1 MYTFFGEIL
10 FFTYRIHF
18 FCEIRLLSKKND
30 EGLENDPIMK
40 HPCDPDNSQ
49 LILSY
54 DPIGLIQSLRNDMFR
69 REEFPLEFAKV
80 SNSLYF
86 FCKNQLFVFKL
97 FLKNLFT
104 FFRTMRI
111 QGQFLGFYWLL
122 SRITK
127 RKLSMKLVKL

>member
-1 MYTFFGEIL
+1 MLVFIFFVKS
-10 FFTYRIHF
+10 FFYIHVINSL

-69 REEFPLEFAKV
+69 REEFPLELFI
-80 SNSLYF
+80 SRNSH
-86 FCKNQLFVFKL
+86 
-97 FLKNLFT
+97 
-104 FFRTMRI
+104 
-111 QGQFLGFYWLL
+111 
-122 SRITK
+122 
-127 RKLSMKLVKL
+127 

>member
-1 MYTFFGEIL
+1 MLDVYIFWWNPFFLHIG
-10 FFTYRIHF
+10 IHF

-80 SNSLYF
+80 SNSL
-86 FCKNQLFVFKL
+86 
-97 FLKNLFT
+97 
-104 FFRTMRI
+104 
-111 QGQFLGFYWLL
+111 
-122 SRITK
+122 
-127 RKLSMKLVKL
+127 

>member
-10 FFTYRIHF
+10 FFLHIGIHF

-80 SNSLYF
+80 SNSL
-86 FCKNQLFVFKL
+86 
-97 FLKNLFT
+97 
-104 FFRTMRI
+104 
-111 QGQFLGFYWLL
+111 
-122 SRITK
+122 
-127 RKLSMKLVKL
+127 

>member
-1 MYTFFGEIL
+1 MYPVMNPSIDFLKKTLLQALHWLDQAEFKVQIL
-10 FFTYRIHF
+10 IANNTMTYRKIYRYARCIHF
-18 FCEIRLLSKKND
+18 SVKSFFLHIGIHLFCEIRLLSKKND

-80 SNSLYF
+80 SSSL
-86 FCKNQLFVFKL
+86 
-97 FLKNLFT
+97 
-104 FFRTMRI
+104 
-111 QGQFLGFYWLL
+111 
-122 SRITK
+122 
-127 RKLSMKLVKL
+127 

>member
-1 MYTFFGEIL
+1 MKSFFLHIGFI
-10 FFTYRIHF
+10 F

-80 SNSLYF
+80 RK
-86 FCKNQLFVFKL
+86 CQLFVYIYQL
-97 FLKNLFT
+97 LFT
-104 FFRTMRI
+104 FLKGSGDLAR
-111 QGQFLGFYWLL
+111 G
-122 SRITK
+122 
-127 RKLSMKLVKL
+127 LV

>member
-1 MYTFFGEIL
+1 MYPVMNPSIDFLKKTLLQALHWLDQAEFKVQIVIANNTMTYRKIYRYASIHFFREIL
-10 FFTYRIHF
+10 FFTYRYSIF

-80 SNSLYF
+80 SSSL
-86 FCKNQLFVFKL
+86 
-97 FLKNLFT
+97 
-104 FFRTMRI
+104 
-111 QGQFLGFYWLL
+111 
-122 SRITK
+122 
-127 RKLSMKLVKL
+127 